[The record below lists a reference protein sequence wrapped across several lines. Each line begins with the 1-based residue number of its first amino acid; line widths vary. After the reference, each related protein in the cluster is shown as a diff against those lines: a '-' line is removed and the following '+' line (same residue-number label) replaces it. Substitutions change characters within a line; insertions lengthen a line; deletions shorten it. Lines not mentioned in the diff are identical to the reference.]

1 MIKLFQSMWFAN
13 GLGLVLYLATTV
25 LTWRPGTGADGTH
38 KAKDAESA
46 TPSWVFHNPEVTH
59 LIDELRRERAAL
71 AEKEKILAAL
81 SARLEVERQELNQ
94 LTQNVQSLRMEFDQN
109 VIRVHDQEVSN
120 LKKLGKIYAGMAA
133 ENAAPILRQMDETA
147 LVKILGSM
155 KESESGPILEVMGRG
170 GEAESKLA
178 ATVSE
183 RLRLLLPA
191 AANSKP
197 SNR

>member
-13 GLGLVLYLATTV
+13 GLGLILYLATSV
-25 LTWRPGTGADGTH
+25 LAWRPAIGTH
-38 KAKDAESA
+38 ETGKVKEAESA
-46 TPSWVFHNPEVTH
+46 APSGAFHNPEVIH

-71 AEKEKILAAL
+71 AEREKNLAEL
-81 SARLEVERQELNQ
+81 SARLEAERQELNQ
-94 LTQNVQSLRMEFDQN
+94 LTQNVQSLRMEFDLN
-109 VIRVHDQEVSN
+109 VVRVHELEVSN
-120 LKKLGKIYAGMAA
+120 LKKLGKIYAGMAP
-133 ENAAPILRQMDETA
+133 ENAVPILRQMDETA
-147 LVKILGSM
+147 LVKIFGSM

-191 AANSKP
+191 VANSKP
-197 SNR
+197 GGR